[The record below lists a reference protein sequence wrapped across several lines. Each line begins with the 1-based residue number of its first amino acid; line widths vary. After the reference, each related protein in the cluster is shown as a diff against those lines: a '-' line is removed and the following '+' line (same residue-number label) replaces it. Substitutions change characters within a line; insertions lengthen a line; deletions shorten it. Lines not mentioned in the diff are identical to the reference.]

1 MMDEIKN
8 LIATIME
15 IDDSVFTN
23 IGMDCEAFLEAI
35 GSNDTIIVEAK
46 RTIENGINN
55 NVPKNEIVD
64 ELVNEFQANIEELTA
79 IMEETTSEKKKKICQ
94 TFINL
99 IDGWETSLI
108 NFIDDKYPSFYV
120 QRISEDAVIPSF
132 AHAYDAGADI
142 YAIQDDTINP
152 GETRLIPTGLK
163 MAIPVGYAVLIYPRS
178 GLSLKTGLRIANS
191 VGVVDAGYLDEI
203 KVIITNTASEP
214 YTIKKGDRFAQF
226 VAYKLPAINYEE
238 VTEVELFSSV
248 NRVNENGDSG
258 FGSSGN

>member
-1 MMDEIKN
+1 MGEIKN
-8 LIATIME
+8 LITTIME

-23 IGMDCEAFLEAI
+23 IGMDCEAFLEVI
-35 GSNDTIIVEAK
+35 GNNDTVIIEAK
-46 RTIENGINN
+46 RIIENEINN
-55 NVPKNEIVD
+55 SVPKNEIINKIID
-64 ELVNEFQANIEELTA
+64 EFETNIKELITIA
-79 IMEETTSEKKKKICQ
+79 EETTSEKKKKICQ
-94 TFINL
+94 TFVNL
-99 IDGWETSLI
+99 IDEWETSLI
-108 NFIDDKYPSFYV
+108 DFINDKYPSFYV
-120 QRISEDAVIPSF
+120 QCISEDAVIPSF

-203 KVIITNTASEP
+203 KVILTNTASEP

-226 VAYKLPAINYEE
+226 VAYKLPIINYEE

-248 NRVNENGDSG
+248 NRVNENGASG